1 MARGVIDLFAP
12 TCTPNMTKAPNL
24 QTKTCSCPH
33 SALGRE
39 RRATAAPQR
48 AAEYA
53 SQDEGRGEAAQ
64 RHFGLA

>member
-1 MARGVIDLFAP
+1 MH
-12 TCTPNMTKAPNL
+12 PNMTKPSDQNL
-24 QTKTCSCPH
+24 LLCPH
-33 SALGRE
+33 SALGRD

>member
-1 MARGVIDLFAP
+1 VARGVSIIDLFAP
-12 TCTPNMTKAPNL
+12 TCTPNMTKPSDQNL
-24 QTKTCSCPH
+24 LLPH
-33 SALGRE
+33 SALGRD